1 LAALLIRRIVGVLSA
16 LFLAAGAATA
26 VALPAHADDGYQY
39 WNYFHLEKNA
49 WAFSKVGAGDYKP
62 EDGDVEGFRYGTSTT
77 AQGLEPRA
85 DLKKVNFDTV
95 CEGTDAGAGEK
106 RVAVV
111 LDFGE
116 DLGNGPP
123 PKPRA
128 DCAVV
133 PQGASTQQILQEVAQ
148 VRVETGMTCALDG
161 YPPSGCGVP
170 VKDAKVPANEQ
181 SVAFAIPHDE
191 SGKTGTSKAAVTS
204 EPRDNT
210 NLWTALGLGALV
222 VLIAV
227 AALVMSRRNKVA

>member
-1 LAALLIRRIVGVLSA
+1 MLIRRIVGVLSA
-16 LFLAAGAATA
+16 LFLATGAATA
-26 VALPAHADDGYQY
+26 VALPAHAEDGYQY

-49 WAFSKVGAGDYKP
+49 WAFSKVGPGDYKP
-62 EDGDVEGFRYGTSTT
+62 QDGAVEGFRYGTSTT
-77 AQGLEPRA
+77 TQGIEPRA
-85 DLKKVNFDTV
+85 DLNKVNFDTV
-95 CEGTDAGAGEK
+95 CDGTDAGTGEK

-111 LDFGE
+111 LDFGDE
-116 DLGNGPP
+116 MGNGTPP
-123 PKPRA
+123 EPRA

-133 PQGASTQQILQEVAQ
+133 PQDASTQQILQGVAQ
-148 VRVETGMTCALDG
+148 VRLKTGMTCALDG

-181 SVAFAIPHDE
+181 PVAFALPHDE
-191 SGKTGTSKAAVTS
+191 SGKTRTSNAAVTS